1 MILKICIISLNSN
14 GGYMWIKIKNFVLT
28 HLLLSA
34 AALIIVV
41 GGVAGTSY
49 YVSQAGNSSDGK
61 KESTSDN
68 SAKSCTEL
76 IKIGAIAV
84 EKDPAGD
91 PEAWIRFDYTSTAG
105 QARNCKYT
113 ITFYDSKEEIIRTIP
128 NIEDTFQSPSG
139 QIHNGYIST
148 PYQAGMTAKV
158 AITK

>member
-1 MILKICIISLNSN
+1 
-14 GGYMWIKIKNFVLT
+14 MWIKVKNLIFT
-28 HLLLSA
+28 HLLLSG

-49 YVSQAGNSSDGK
+49 FISQTGNSSNGN
-61 KESTSDN
+61 KENTSDS
-68 SAKSCTEL
+68 SAKSCVGFV
-76 IKIGAIAV
+76 KIGTIAV

-113 ITFYDSKEEIIRTIP
+113 ITFYDSKEEAIRIIP

-139 QIHNGYIST
+139 QIHNGYSST
-148 PYQAGMTAKV
+148 PYQAGMTAR
-158 AITK
+158 ITVQ